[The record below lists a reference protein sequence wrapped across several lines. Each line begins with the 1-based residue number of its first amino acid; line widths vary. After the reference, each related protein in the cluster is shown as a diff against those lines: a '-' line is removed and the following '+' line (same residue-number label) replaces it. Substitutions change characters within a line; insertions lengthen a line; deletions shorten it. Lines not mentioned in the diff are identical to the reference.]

1 MRLVWPPPA
10 YTEILFGSIDM
21 SIFGSL
27 FGGGSSKSAPL
38 KKPEPK
44 YDPKA
49 FAPKQK
55 QKDPDSNRS
64 NKFGPKKD

>member
-1 MRLVWPPPA
+1 
-10 YTEILFGSIDM
+10 M
-21 SIFGSL
+21 SIFGKF
-27 FGGGSSKSAPL
+27 FGGGSSKSSESKSSSKSD
-38 KKPEPK
+38 KKP
-44 YDPKA
+44 

>member
-1 MRLVWPPPA
+1 
-10 YTEILFGSIDM
+10 M

-27 FGGGSSKSAPL
+27 FGGTSKSEAQ
-38 KKPEPK
+38 KKPK
-44 YDPKA
+44 DNKKA

-55 QKDPDSNRS
+55 QKDPNSNRS